1 MKKILII
8 DDDHDLL
15 YIMSRWVTNLGNCMV
30 KIVDNGPQAKN
41 LILKQAWDLIITD
54 VYLNECTGLEIARL
68 VKKVNPKCQILM
80 VSGYANT
87 DISISALNMHVQAFL
102 LKPLNKRDFLN
113 KIIELLNKANCTG
126 TRKRILAI
134 GAHPDDV
141 EIGCGGTLLRHKA
154 ENDDICILTLTNG
167 EKGGQS
173 DMRSL
178 ESKKASKII
187 NAHLI
192 LGNLI
197 DTKVTHGSKTIKVI
211 ERVVQQYKPDII
223 YTHSNHDAHQDHSNC
238 YKATLV
244 AARLVENL
252 ECYQSPSSTVNF
264 KPTRFSDI
272 TQQLKQKLELIKC
285 YASQYEKCRYLKQ
298 SLISS
303 TAEYWGRFSTYGMV
317 EPFEVIWSV

>member
-8 DDDHDLL
+8 DDDHNLL
-15 YIMSRWVTNLGNCMV
+15 YIMSRWVRSLGDSMI
-30 KIVDNGPQAKN
+30 KTVDNGPQAKQ
-41 LILKQAWDLIITD
+41 LILKQSWDLIITD

-68 VKKVNPKCQILM
+68 VKKVNHRCQILM
-80 VSGYANT
+80 VSGYAST

-102 LKPLNKRDFLN
+102 LKPLNKKDFLD
-113 KIIELLNKANCTG
+113 KTTELLNKVNRIG
-126 TRKRILAI
+126 IRKRVLAI

-141 EIGCGGTLLRHKA
+141 EIGCGGTLLRHKQ

-167 EKGGQS
+167 EEGGQS
-173 DMRSL
+173 SIRSL
-178 ESKKASKII
+178 EAKKASKFLS
-187 NAHLI
+187 AHLI
-192 LGNLI
+192 LENLI
-197 DTKVTHGSKTIKVI
+197 DTKVSHGSETIKLI
-211 ERVVQQYKPDII
+211 ERVVRQYKPDVI

-244 AARLVENL
+244 AARLVKNL
-252 ECYQSPSSTVNF
+252 ECYQSPSSTIDF
-264 KPTRFSDI
+264 KPSRFSDI

-285 YASQYEKCRYLKQ
+285 YASQYEKCRYLKR